1 MDWEEFKDRF
11 RIVCKGARG
20 DYAESVDEV
29 SCVVDKGSVRFRVT
43 ARRSRFSPDRVNLS
57 VLRETEPG
65 IPDYVEEKLSEDE
78 LEFFK
83 EYLLECLTEDRVEVG
98 DVKVKHVWNSPDL
111 EGLVFLAKTTRDSE
125 ILMTVEPDGIRL
137 KVV

>member
-1 MDWEEFKDRF
+1 
-11 RIVCKGARG
+11 
-20 DYAESVDEV
+20 
-29 SCVVDKGSVRFRVT
+29 
-43 ARRSRFSPDRVNLS
+43 
-57 VLRETEPG
+57 
-65 IPDYVEEKLSEDE
+65 

-98 DVKVKHVWNSPDL
+98 DVEVKRVWNSPDL